1 MKGEETTFEALRR
14 GMAQID
20 PPHCVLEIDDQFTPG
35 PNPGPGTGPGPGILG
50 WQVSR
55 LLLDFDGS
63 GFSRFTCTDWPL
75 WEGITSSV
83 LPSSSIHQP
92 FAFCDG
98 GPDPPTMTI
107 LESELESKSES
118 ESELESESGL
128 GLQRKPKF
136 SVIQITWRTQA
147 LIRSPPLRLI
157 SWIP

>member
-1 MKGEETTFEALRR
+1 
-14 GMAQID
+14 MAQID

-35 PNPGPGTGPGPGILG
+35 PNPGPGPGPGILG

-118 ESELESESGL
+118 EVGVGVGVRIGTSAKTKVFGDSDHMADTGSH
-128 GLQRKPKF
+128 P
-136 SVIQITWRTQA
+136 
-147 LIRSPPLRLI
+147 
-157 SWIP
+157 IPAASLSLFAFHPCVR